1 MTKVMTKAYK
11 RSGLMP
17 WSVKEPPSG
26 CNVVRRSLQIARLEF
41 SMPQHDLSAI
51 PSNLPAV
58 LWVEPSLDLLR
69 NKLLFEKRS
78 SYSVTTASS
87 HREVFDLRGGA
98 AVAIAVLSD
107 ALGSLM
113 LGAVAR
119 CVRSQWPSA
128 RIVLLKRKQPVLE
141 DHLYDE
147 DLDYGLLPK
156 KLDGTLARL
165 FNPLLKQRLL
175 N

>member
-1 MTKVMTKAYK
+1 
-11 RSGLMP
+11 
-17 WSVKEPPSG
+17 
-26 CNVVRRSLQIARLEF
+26 
-41 SMPQHDLSAI
+41 MPQHDLSAAFG
-51 PSNLPAV
+51 SLPAV

-69 NKLLFEKRS
+69 NKLLLEKQS

-87 HREVFDLRGGA
+87 HREVFELRCGA
-98 AVAIAVLSD
+98 SIVVAVLSD

-119 CVRSQWPSA
+119 CVRTQWPSA

-147 DLDYGLLPK
+147 DLDYRLLPS
-156 KLDGTLARL
+156 KLDGTLDRL
-165 FNPLLKQRLL
+165 FDPFPKQRLL